1 MDEKALCKLL
11 LKQPAAEELAFDAE
25 LMSSFL
31 HSCSIASEKP
41 SSGSPSSVL
50 MSRASPTRFSYTHYM
65 RAIDDLSKYKETV
78 ASGIVIIG
86 NGRSVLST
94 SAGGLVDNFG
104 MVVRFNEYQTESFS
118 EHVGSKTNLWVLS
131 DWTCIK
137 LLNKYPKRQEPVL
150 ICIPYRFMGKPYYH
164 ERRAEVEAE
173 LTPEQLKRVSFVP
186 ADVAKDLIEQYEF
199 GDRWPSSG
207 LITIWH
213 FRHEYPQ
220 LQLMLHGFDFFKEI
234 DGKIHYMED
243 NCKANHHAS
252 QEERCCMDLRKAGR
266 VGFLT

>member
-50 MSRASPTRFSYTHYM
+50 ISRASPTRFSYTHYM

-104 MVVRFNEYQTESFS
+104 MVVRFNEYQTESAAHPPLPS
-118 EHVGSKTNLWVLS
+118 PSTHSRVGSRARHPLAQAFRSTS
-131 DWTCIK
+131 APRPTCG
-137 LLNKYPKRQEPVL
+137 
-150 ICIPYRFMGKPYYH
+150 C
-164 ERRAEVEAE
+164 
-173 LTPEQLKRVSFVP
+173 
-186 ADVAKDLIEQYEF
+186 
-199 GDRWPSSG
+199 
-207 LITIWH
+207 
-213 FRHEYPQ
+213 
-220 LQLMLHGFDFFKEI
+220 
-234 DGKIHYMED
+234 
-243 NCKANHHAS
+243 
-252 QEERCCMDLRKAGR
+252 
-266 VGFLT
+266 